1 MRKKI
6 ISFFALVIT
15 DIIVVLLSFYL
26 ANLIRGEILV
36 LVFKRYRSIGMFPFS
51 TYLSYCFMV
60 LVWILVF
67 SYEKLYTKRFPFWEE
82 VKTLIK
88 SATFSSAFIMIAIF
102 LAKAEVNFSR
112 TTVVLAWVLS
122 LFLFPLFRF
131 IVKTSLIRF
140 NLWKKKLIMVGVHET
155 SLQVIRNIKKN
166 RTMGYEVTALI
177 EDSPELIGKT
187 FAGIRVLGPLS
198 KIAEISKTYQSKDIM
213 VATPHK
219 SRKEFKKILSLCE
232 QNCESMW
239 IIPRSGD
246 FITEGVNIEVIGDI
260 FTLYLKRNLVK
271 PWNLLLKNFFE
282 ILFALFLVVLTM
294 PIFLVTALM
303 IKLDTKGNIF
313 FVQERIGKDKKLFHL
328 YKFRSMYND
337 NETRLI
343 KYLESDEKARGEWEK
358 YKKLKNYDPRI
369 TRVGRLIRKFSLDEL
384 PQLFNVLKGNMSIVG
399 PRPYLPEEVKDSDQS
414 LSTITRVKPG
424 LTGLWQ
430 VSGRSNLPFDERLRI
445 DEYYIRNWSVWMDIV
460 ILLKSL
466 RILFS
471 QKGAF

>member
-51 TYLSYCFMV
+51 TYLSHCFMV

-67 SYEKLYTKRFPFWEE
+67 SHEKLYTKRFPFWEE

-131 IVKTSLIRF
+131 IVKTGLIRF

-271 PWNLLLKNFFE
+271 PWNLLFKNFFE

-343 KYLESDEKARGEWEK
+343 KYLESNEKARGEWGK
-358 YKKLKNYDPRI
+358 YKKLKNHDPRI

-399 PRPYLPEEVKDSDQS
+399 PRPYLPEEIKDSGQS

-430 VSGRSNLPFDERLRI
+430 VSGRSNLPFKARLRI

>member
-67 SYEKLYTKRFPFWEE
+67 SYKKLYTKRFPFWEE

-246 FITEGVNIEVIGDI
+246 FITEGVNIEVIGNI

>member
-246 FITEGVNIEVIGDI
+246 FITEGVNIEVIGNI

>member
-1 MRKKI
+1 MKKKF
-6 ISFFALVIT
+6 ISLFALLIT
-15 DIIVVLLSFYL
+15 DIIVVLLSFYI
-26 ANLIRGEILV
+26 AHLIRGEILI
-36 LVFKRYRSIGMFPFS
+36 LISKRYRSMVMIPFS
-51 TYLSYCFMV
+51 SYLSHYFMV
-60 LVWILVF
+60 LVWVLIF

-88 SATFSSAFIMIAIF
+88 SASFSSAFIMIAIF

-112 TTVVLAWVLS
+112 TTVILAWLIS
-122 LFLFPLFRF
+122 LILFPLFRF
-131 IVKTSLIRF
+131 IVKTGLIRF

-155 SLQVIRNIKKN
+155 SLQVIKNIKKN
-166 RTMGYEVTALI
+166 RTMGYEVTAFI

-187 FAGIRVLGPLS
+187 FAGIKVLGPIS
-198 KIAEISKTYQSKDIM
+198 KIEDISKAYQSKDIM

-232 QNCESMW
+232 KNCESMW

-246 FITEGVNIEVIGDI
+246 FITEGINIEVIGDI

-271 PWNLLLKNFFE
+271 PWNLFFKNFFE
-282 ILFALFLVVLTM
+282 IVFALFLVVLTM
-294 PIFLVTALM
+294 PLILIIALM
-303 IKLDTKGNIF
+303 IKLDTKGNVF
-313 FVQERIGKDKKLFHL
+313 FIQERIGKNQKLFHL

-337 NETRLI
+337 NETRLK
-343 KYLESDEKARGEWEK
+343 KYFESNNKARHEWEK

-369 TRVGRLIRKFSLDEL
+369 TRVGRFIRKFSLDEL

-399 PRPYLPEEVKDSDQS
+399 PRPYLPEEIQDSDQS

-430 VSGRSNLPFDERLRI
+430 VSGRSNIPFKERLRI
-445 DEYYIRNWSVWMDIV
+445 DEYYIRNWSIWMDIV

-466 RILFS
+466 RVLFS

>member
-36 LVFKRYRSIGMFPFS
+36 LVVKRYRSIGMFPFS

>member
-1 MRKKI
+1 MRKKF
-6 ISFFALVIT
+6 ISFFALLLT

-36 LVFKRYRSIGMFPFS
+36 LIFKRYRGMAMIPFS
-51 TYLSYCFMV
+51 TYLSRYFMV
-60 LVWILVF
+60 LVWILIF
-67 SYEKLYTKRFPFWEE
+67 SYDKLYTKRFPFWEE
-82 VKTLIK
+82 VKTLAK
-88 SATFSSAFIMIAIF
+88 SASISSAFIMIAIF
-102 LAKAEVNFSR
+102 LAKAEINFSR
-112 TTVVLAWVLS
+112 TTVMLAWILS

-131 IVKTSLIRF
+131 TVKTGLIRF

-155 SLQVIRNIKKN
+155 SLQVIRNIRKN
-166 RTMGYEVTALI
+166 KTMGYEVTALI

-187 FAGIRVLGPLS
+187 FAGIRVLGPVS
-198 KIAEISKTYQSKDIM
+198 KIGEISKAYQSKDIM

-232 QNCESMW
+232 QNSESMW

-246 FITEGVNIEVIGDI
+246 FITEGINIEVIGDI

-271 PWNLLLKNFFE
+271 PWNLFIKNFFE
-282 ILFALFLVVLTM
+282 TLFALFLVVLTM
-294 PIFLVTALM
+294 PILLIIALM
-303 IKLDTKGNIF
+303 IKLDTKGNVF
-313 FVQERIGKDKKLFHL
+313 FVQDRIGKDKKLFHL

-337 NETRLI
+337 NETRLN
-343 KYLESDEKARGEWEK
+343 KYLESNKKARDEWKK

-369 TRVGRLIRKFSLDEL
+369 TRVGRFIRKFSLDEL
-384 PQLFNVLKGNMSIVG
+384 PQLFNILKGNMSIVG

-430 VSGRSNLPFDERLRI
+430 VSGRSNIPFDERLRI
-445 DEYYIRNWSVWMDIV
+445 DEYYIRNWSSWMDIV

-466 RILFS
+466 RVLFS